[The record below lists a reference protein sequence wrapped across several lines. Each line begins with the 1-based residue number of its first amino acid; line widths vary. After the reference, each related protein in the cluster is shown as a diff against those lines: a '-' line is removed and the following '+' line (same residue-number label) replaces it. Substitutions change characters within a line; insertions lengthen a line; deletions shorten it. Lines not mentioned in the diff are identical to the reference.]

1 MRTSGVLASLAL
13 AGTLTFGMPSETSAQ
28 ADAARMVSED
38 AVMLFGELC
47 IATRGNAQRIDET
60 INKQR
65 IEAAPLSP
73 DGVATLLEGKPG
85 DLGWLVRSARGTGL
99 QLHLAGTTTCNM
111 RAMET
116 DDAAVNQ
123 VLVGVLEALSA
134 SEKFTIEKIVDERRE
149 TNGGEEHL
157 VGYRLTWRDVS
168 WSANL
173 GVSHIAGDGKDI
185 PPQVSFMLALRQ
197 TI

>member
-1 MRTSGVLASLAL
+1 MPISRTAASLAL
-13 AGTLTFGMPSETSAQ
+13 VGALTFGDASDTHAQ
-28 ADAARMVSED
+28 ADATRIVSED

-47 IATRGNAQRIDET
+47 IATRGNAQRIDGA
-60 INKQR
+60 IARQR
-65 IEAAPLSP
+65 MQAVPLSE
-73 DGVATLLEGKPG
+73 DNVQTLLEGKPG
-85 DLGWLVRSARGTGL
+85 DLGWLVRSDRGTGL
-99 QLHLAGTTTCNM
+99 QLHLSEPTTCSV
-111 RAMET
+111 RAMDT

-134 SEKFTIEKIVDERRE
+134 SEGFTVEKVVDERRQ

-157 VGYRLTWRDVS
+157 VGYRLFWREAN

-173 GVSHIAGDGKDI
+173 GVSHIAGDGSDI

-197 TI
+197 TV